1 MASVI
6 RGSDNLDSATA
17 GAGGTNS
24 FIAKLSG
31 TQSTS
36 INTWTKINMS
46 SEAVDVGNNYANS
59 RYTVPVS
66 GVYFVS
72 ISVQVPSMTSNA
84 DTAYIRVYVN
94 GSNSGVSDTTE
105 TQTGSASGGALLQ
118 CQMVGLMSL
127 TAGQY
132 IEAYIYQTGGT
143 RALQIVGSS
152 FAGFRL
158 S

>member
-1 MASVI
+1 MSSII
-6 RGSDNLDSATA
+6 RGDDNLDSATA
-17 GAGGTNS
+17 GAGGSNS
-24 FIAKLSG
+24 FIAKLAS

-36 INTWTKINMS
+36 QNTWTKMNMS
-46 SEAVDVGNNYANS
+46 NEAVDVGNNYANS
-59 RYTVPVS
+59 RYTVPES

-72 ISVQVPSMTSNA
+72 ISVVVPSMTSVN
-84 DTAYIRVYVN
+84 DQAYVRVFVN
-94 GSNSGVSDTTE
+94 GSQSGVSDTTE
-105 TQTGSASGGALLQ
+105 TLTGSASGGNNLQ